1 MNNKILLLK
10 EKMKSLRN
18 IVRIILIKY
27 SLQGFAA
34 LAITA
39 IGVYVFQ
46 KKLSIEYSNVVLT
59 SDINIIIDF
68 FIKDLLFIALS
79 ISYIVYTTSYKLTL
93 SYWEKVKLL
102 PYRKENIYYFY
113 LIISFVISNL
123 LIYIPV
129 SIILY
134 SSKSRL
140 YHIIYIFLIITCT
153 SLGFLT
159 IKIFIHK
166 VLSQASHKIKYDF
179 GNLIAII
186 LIFIL
191 QILIYEKVNL
201 DFNIRCFV
209 VIFLPL
215 LLGISGILITRN
227 KSLTFWNKAQ
237 ISNLKLGNNYK
248 INLPFYNYI
257 DILLIEI
264 TRNYDIYFKFIFIQ
278 FTLVLLGRN
287 LLSMAGDEMFYM
299 NIATLAGITIGLY
312 NSYLDTYKLLP
323 IKDGVHLLLRGV
335 ISFVL
340 VNIMFLI
347 TWITIKNPFI
357 INGYLNVIFLS
368 SIMFLI
374 VYLIKL
380 PLVYNK
386 KENTLFYLMNYGIVT
401 IYNIFTRLI
410 KSIINDTIN
419 MEFHEVYITGLLLI
433 CLVSIIILKLKE
445 SENETIY
452 RY

>member
-1 MNNKILLLK
+1 M
-10 EKMKSLRN
+10 
-18 IVRIILIKY
+18 
-27 SLQGFAA
+27 
-34 LAITA
+34 
-39 IGVYVFQ
+39 
-46 KKLSIEYSNVVLT
+46 
-59 SDINIIIDF
+59 
-68 FIKDLLFIALS
+68 
-79 ISYIVYTTSYKLTL
+79 
-93 SYWEKVKLL
+93 
-102 PYRKENIYYFY
+102 
-113 LIISFVISNL
+113 
-123 LIYIPV
+123 
-129 SIILY
+129 
-134 SSKSRL
+134 
-140 YHIIYIFLIITCT
+140 
-153 SLGFLT
+153 
-159 IKIFIHK
+159 
-166 VLSQASHKIKYDF
+166 
-179 GNLIAII
+179 
-186 LIFIL
+186 
-191 QILIYEKVNL
+191 
-201 DFNIRCFV
+201 

-323 IKDGVHLLLRGV
+323 IKDEVHLLLRGV

-357 INGYLNVIFLS
+357 INEYLNVIFLS
-368 SIMFLI
+368 LIMFLI